1 MAKKNTDLTSVTR
14 IGILN
19 VDTDGTITVESED
32 NTFDMAQE
40 LIKLNGMPVEFVVKS
55 EIEL

>member
-19 VDTDGTITVESED
+19 VDADGSITVESED
-32 NTFDMAQE
+32 ATFDMAQE
-40 LIKLNGMPVEFVVKS
+40 LTKLNGTPVEFVVKS

>member
-14 IGILN
+14 IGILS
-19 VDTDGTITVESED
+19 VDADGSITVESED
-32 NTFDMAQE
+32 ATFDMAQE
-40 LIKLNGMPVEFVVKS
+40 LTKLNGMPVEFVVKS

>member
-40 LIKLNGMPVEFVVKS
+40 LIKLNGMPVEFVVKP

>member
-19 VDTDGTITVESED
+19 VDIDGTITVESED